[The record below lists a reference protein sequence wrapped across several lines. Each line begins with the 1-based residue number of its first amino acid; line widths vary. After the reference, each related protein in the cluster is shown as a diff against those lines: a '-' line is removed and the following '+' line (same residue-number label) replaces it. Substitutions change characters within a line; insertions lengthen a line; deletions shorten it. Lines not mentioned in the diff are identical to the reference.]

1 MLGFFILKQKNVLF
15 AKNLNICRH
24 TVPVYYYLVCWAEPK
39 HSSGRVSIGNALEG
53 KVGGAVSGHTL
64 PPSAGSRPE

>member
-53 KVGGAVSGHTL
+53 KVGGAVSGHPL